1 MYGVEDDELGPTERI
16 GKKMRRVRYRW
27 MNELPIPDGKDTMNV
42 NWLEIIV
49 EPVSGKKLDRN
60 SFATDIPVDRSNVAE
75 LAECARA
82 RWKVENNT
90 FKALMDGYHPEHNFE
105 HGKATLA
112 SLLAMLNIHWR
123 AKRHLPHM
131 SNWRE
136 VYDGSIGYRRA
147 DHVTPKSIQSAI
159 REYMEFLSSGYFEFG
174 AVSGVSD

>member
-1 MYGVEDDELGPTERI
+1 MTCKPTTHTALYKFMYGVEDDELGPTERI

-49 EPVSGKKLDRN
+49 EPVSGKKLYRN

-123 AKRHLPHM
+123 AKRHLPH
-131 SNWRE
+131 RTCR
-136 VYDGSIGYRRA
+136 IGEKY
-147 DHVTPKSIQSAI
+147 TMGP
-159 REYMEFLSSGYFEFG
+159 SGIEG
-174 AVSGVSD
+174 LIT